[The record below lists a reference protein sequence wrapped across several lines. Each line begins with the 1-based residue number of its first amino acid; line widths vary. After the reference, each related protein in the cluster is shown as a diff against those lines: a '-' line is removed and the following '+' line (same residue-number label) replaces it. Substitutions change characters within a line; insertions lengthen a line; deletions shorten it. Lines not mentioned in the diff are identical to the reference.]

1 MSRDDFNDRL
11 KRIGATDRPP
21 PRSEPQAPAR
31 PKRRPAPEA
40 SMAAQIGRIGAGI
53 AGFLLGSVAAIANSA
68 YRDAIGTTAEADL
81 LFGLVIFMVATGFAV
96 LLLLGGLA
104 SLIFGK
110 RWWGLWAFVG
120 GYLAAFGI
128 AGFVSD
134 FGSLGAA
141 P

>member
-11 KRIGATDRPP
+11 KRIGATDTP
-21 PRSEPQAPAR
+21 PRRAEPEAPAR
-31 PKRRPAPEA
+31 PKRRVPEA
-40 SMAAQIGRIGAGI
+40 SPAAKVGRIAAGI
-53 AGFLLGSVAAIANSA
+53 GGFALGTFAAVSNTL
-68 YRDAIGTTAEADL
+68 YRDAIGTTAEADML
-81 LFGLVIFMVATGFAV
+81 MGLAVFIVATGLTV
-96 LLLLGGLA
+96 LLLLAGLG
-104 SLIFGK
+104 SLLFGK

-141 P
+141 S